1 MITGGAGWVTNDPE
15 AARKLRAIDRDYEKV
30 KAGTVGL
37 SLAGKV
43 ETIRKAKAARR
54 AAYDA
59 ILTENPAP

>member
-1 MITGGAGWVTNDPE
+1 MNPLWVTNVPE
-15 AARKLRAIDRDYEKV
+15 IARKLRAIDRQYEK
-30 KAGTVGL
+30 ARANTVGL

-59 ILTENPAP
+59 ILAPGPT